1 MNATEFII
9 TSTFIGVTCDECGK
23 FTNSPSI
30 YIYDH
35 NIVVCPACSD
45 KLANLKL
52 DEDDDWGSDRMTSDN
67 MEEFT
72 EVCVNC
78 GTYFYYFGGR
88 QLCSVCRRI

>member
-1 MNATEFII
+1 MNAAEFII

-35 NIVVCPACSD
+35 NLVVCPRCSE
-45 KLANLKL
+45 KLANLKF
-52 DEDDDWGSDRMTSDN
+52 DEDDYYSEDIVRGKD

-88 QLCSVCRRI
+88 QLCTVCRRL